1 MISLGVI
8 ISGNINI
15 NSLFLLRSQTIT
27 FDFGATIV
35 KERKLNFKL
44 LLFLI
49 LS

>member
-1 MISLGVI
+1 MTSPGVI
-8 ISGNINI
+8 LSGNINI
-15 NSLFLLRSQTIT
+15 NSLFLLLSQTIT